1 MHHFTRAGILC
12 ILLICIAA
20 PVAADYPMFHA
31 DAARTGAASSPGPL
45 NGTPLWSAEIDEFP
59 DGSPAVH
66 DGLAYIPTWSDM
78 IFTDNDP
85 MGLVCCNASTGAILW
100 TNELGGAATGSV
112 SGVAVADGRVYLGGT
127 DGQLYAV
134 DAFSGATLWSS
145 DQIDTTAYFGLSS
158 SPLFYDGMVYA
169 LSAGDGVLH
178 AFTPEGNKSWSF
190 PTGGAVGYFTSP
202 AAADGMIFVAGNG
215 SSLFCINASTH
226 AAAWNATF
234 AAAVKSTPV
243 VGDGKVYVTT
253 ADHIY
258 ALDAATGAEAWNAS
272 QTGTSST
279 PAVSGGTVT
288 VGSFDGLHAYNAST
302 GAPLWTFTAAR
313 VDVSPV
319 IAGDVAYFG
328 TNEKTGT
335 VYAVDIST
343 GAAVWSYALP
353 DPGDGTYAAFYASS
367 PAVSDGVLYIGA
379 ENNQLYAFGTE
390 TPGATVIWDGTVA
403 LADTTFAFTPSNNA
417 SASYLINRTTDL
429 GALDAAAMAGEFAF
443 NASDSWYAAYGS
455 FYLEDIDGIANE
467 DWTQE
472 NARSWS
478 IFVNGVAAPA
488 GLGANALADGDELT
502 FYYCPTDPV
511 TWAPLID
518 QAAYVVSIDVDVAE
532 AAVEAPSLD
541 GGQRGGFVLAEVD
554 AAAENDGWYVV
565 VVSGTNAAGEGIA
578 GTGTVCLSGGETV
591 TVPVLVAVPA
601 QVGAGTYTLYAGIY
615 PLDDYPAG
623 LISHSGGSECIV
635 S

>member
-1 MHHFTRAGILC
+1 
-12 ILLICIAA
+12 
-20 PVAADYPMFHA
+20 
-31 DAARTGAASSPGPL
+31 
-45 NGTPLWSAEIDEFP
+45 
-59 DGSPAVH
+59 
-66 DGLAYIPTWSDM
+66 
-78 IFTDNDP
+78 
-85 MGLVCCNASTGAILW
+85 
-100 TNELGGAATGSV
+100 
-112 SGVAVADGRVYLGGT
+112 
-127 DGQLYAV
+127 
-134 DAFSGATLWSS
+134 
-145 DQIDTTAYFGLSS
+145 
-158 SPLFYDGMVYA
+158 
-169 LSAGDGVLH
+169 
-178 AFTPEGNKSWSF
+178 
-190 PTGGAVGYFTSP
+190 
-202 AAADGMIFVAGNG
+202 
-215 SSLFCINASTH
+215 
-226 AAAWNATF
+226 
-234 AAAVKSTPV
+234 VKSTPV

-272 QTGTSST
+272 QAGTSST

-403 LADTTFAFTPSNNA
+403 LADTTFTFVPSNNA
-417 SASYLINRTTDL
+417 SASYQINRTTDL
-429 GALDAAAMAGEFAF
+429 GALDAAATAGGFAF

-472 NARSWS
+472 NARAWS
-478 IFVNGVAAPA
+478 IFINGAAAPA
-488 GLGANALADGDELT
+488 GLGANNLADGDELT

-554 AAAENDGWYVV
+554 AAAEENGWYVV

-615 PLDDYPAG
+615 PLDDYPVG